1 MIFIE
6 DICYIISD
14 FLFYSKDIISFF
26 NVNKLTR
33 RCKFNITLDS
43 YCNNYNN
50 FSNFNITKILSTF
63 NNFNSITIN
72 NSLQHLALSY
82 KYSNELNI
90 LEKIPNLINLHTLAL
105 SNIKLTDKIL
115 EKLVNLTSLNIG
127 YINCNNFTGECLQ
140 KFTKLKTLKLGYTF
154 IDSKYIQNLTKLEK
168 LYINTQFNINNFHKL
183 TNLHVLDV
191 SVSEYVIT
199 DETIL
204 SLTNLRVLKCKY
216 STISK
221 IDHLLNLKVLILG
234 LNYVMKKIYNNKL
247 HTLSIS
253 SSKVRYIYVP
263 NIIKLVLNECIS
275 DNLLKKCTTLQ
286 DLHFGNNTIIT
297 DDGIQ
302 SLVNLTTLHC
312 NFNRNITNKGIAD
325 LKKIIK
331 IHCGF
336 NYLNVDHLSNL
347 HCLEHYEYND
357 SINLESVKLLINR
370 TI

>member
-1 MIFIE
+1 
-6 DICYIISD
+6 
-14 FLFYSKDIISFF
+14 
-26 NVNKLTR
+26 
-33 RCKFNITLDS
+33 
-43 YCNNYNN
+43 
-50 FSNFNITKILSTF
+50 
-63 NNFNSITIN
+63 
-72 NSLQHLALSY
+72 
-82 KYSNELNI
+82 
-90 LEKIPNLINLHTLAL
+90 
-105 SNIKLTDKIL
+105 
-115 EKLVNLTSLNIG
+115 
-127 YINCNNFTGECLQ
+127 
-140 KFTKLKTLKLGYTF
+140 
-154 IDSKYIQNLTKLEK
+154 
-168 LYINTQFNINNFHKL
+168 
-183 TNLHVLDV
+183 
-191 SVSEYVIT
+191 
-199 DETIL
+199 
-204 SLTNLRVLKCKY
+204 
-216 STISK
+216 
-221 IDHLLNLKVLILG
+221 
-234 LNYVMKKIYNNKL
+234 MKKIYNNKL